1 MADVEHMK
9 QLACQHA
16 AQEVQDGMVLGLGTG
31 STVYYFLQELG
42 RMVREGRRLTGVP
55 TSVRT
60 AEIATQLAIPLTTLD
75 NQPHLDLAVDG
86 ADEVDANLHLVK
98 GAGGALLREKIIAAS
113 ADRFVVVVDASKVVT
128 QLGERYPLPVE
139 VVPFGYTLAIRTL
152 EGLGAGVSLRRSTD
166 GQPWVSDNGNYI
178 LDCHFGPIPDPVA
191 LQKELLAIPAV
202 VDSGLFLN
210 MTDMAIVGH
219 ADGVRLLQRGESART
234 SADGGGGRPHT
245 TRSARSSGLRGR

>member
-1 MADVEHMK
+1 MADLERMK
-9 QLACQHA
+9 QLACQRA

-42 RMVREGRRLTGVP
+42 RMVREGIHMTGVP
-55 TSVRT
+55 TSIRT
-60 AEIATQLAIPLTTLD
+60 ADLATQLAIPLTTLD
-75 NQPHLDLAVDG
+75 DQPHLDLAVDG
-86 ADEVDANLHLVK
+86 ADEVDANLNLVK

-113 ADRFVVVVDASKVVT
+113 ADRFVVVVDDGKVVT

-139 VVPFGYTLAIRTL
+139 VVPFGHNPAIRAL
-152 EGLGAGVSLRRSTD
+152 EGLGARVTLRRGTD
-166 GQPWVSDNGNYI
+166 GQTWVSDNGNYI

-210 MTDMAIVGH
+210 MTEMAIVGQ
-219 ADGVRLLQRGESART
+219 ADGVRLLQR
-234 SADGGGGRPHT
+234 
-245 TRSARSSGLRGR
+245 

>member
-1 MADVEHMK
+1 MTDVEHMK
-9 QLACQHA
+9 QLACQRA

-42 RMVREGRRLTGVP
+42 RMVRAGIRLMGVP

-75 NQPHLDLAVDG
+75 DQPHLDLAVDG
-86 ADEVDANLHLVK
+86 ADEVDAHLNLIK

-113 ADRFVVVVDASKVVT
+113 ADRFVVVVDDSKIVT

-139 VVPFGYTLAIRTL
+139 VVPFGHTPAIRAL
-152 EGLGAGVSLRRSTD
+152 EGLGARVILRHGTA
-166 GQPWVSDNGNYI
+166 GQPWLSDNGNYI
-178 LDCHFGPIPDPVA
+178 LDCRFGPMPDPVA

-210 MTDMAIVGH
+210 MADMAIVGQ
-219 ADGVRLLQRGESART
+219 ANGVRLLQR
-234 SADGGGGRPHT
+234 RPN
-245 TRSARSSGLRGR
+245 RS

>member
-1 MADVEHMK
+1 MADLERMK
-9 QLACQHA
+9 QLACQRA

-42 RMVREGRRLTGVP
+42 RMVREGIHVTGVP
-55 TSVRT
+55 TSIRT
-60 AEIATQLAIPLTTLD
+60 AELATQLAIPLTTLD
-75 NQPHLDLAVDG
+75 DQPHLDLAVDG
-86 ADEVDANLHLVK
+86 ADEVDANLNLVK

-113 ADRFVVVVDASKVVT
+113 ADRFVVVVDDGKVVT

-139 VVPFGYTLAIRTL
+139 VVPFGHNPAIRAL
-152 EGLGAGVSLRRSTD
+152 EGLGARVILRRGTD
-166 GQPWVSDNGNYI
+166 GQTWVSDNGNYI

-210 MTDMAIVGH
+210 MTEMAIVGQ
-219 ADGVRLLQRGESART
+219 ADGVRLLQR
-234 SADGGGGRPHT
+234 
-245 TRSARSSGLRGR
+245 